1 MTTRRPFTQ
10 YLLGAGALAVVL
22 SGCGSGLSVTND
34 WDPGV
39 DFSAF
44 STFAVLDEAT
54 DGSGIDQLT
63 RNRVKTSIAN
73 TLEGKGMRQVDSA
86 DDADAAVGW
95 QFTTEQRSSF
105 QTVSTGWGGYG
116 YGRGGWY
123 GGMGMGMSSSRTT
136 ERRYDVGSLAIA
148 IFDVKRNEMIFSS
161 TGSKT
166 LSSGNLSPEESQKR
180 IDEAV
185 AKILEEFPPGSE

>member
-22 SGCGSGLSVTND
+22 SGCGSGISVTND

-39 DFSAF
+39 DFSAY

-54 DGSGIDQLT
+54 GGSGIDQLIQ
-63 RNRVKTSIAN
+63 NRIKSSIAS
-73 TLEGKGMRQVDSA
+73 TLVGKGMRQVDSA

-95 QFTTEQRSSF
+95 QLTTEQRSSF
-105 QTVSTGWGGYG
+105 QTVTTGWGGYG

-123 GGMGMGMSSSRTT
+123 GGAGMGMSSSRTT
-136 ERRYDVGSLAIA
+136 ERRYQVGSLAIG
-148 IFDVKRNEMIFSS
+148 IFDVKRDEMIFTS
-161 TGSKT
+161 TGSKE

-185 AKILEEFPPGSE
+185 ALILEEFPPGSD

>member
-1 MTTRRPFTQ
+1 MTSRRQFTQ
-10 YLLGAGALAVVL
+10 YVLGAGALAVTL
-22 SGCGSGLSVTND
+22 SGCASGISVTND

-44 STFAVLDEAT
+44 SSFVVLDEAT
-54 DGSGIDQLT
+54 GGSGIDQLIQ
-63 RNRVKTSIAN
+63 NRIKNSIAS

-95 QFTTEQRSSF
+95 QVTTEQRSSF
-105 QTVSTGWGGYG
+105 QTVTTGWGGYG

-123 GGMGMGMSSSRTT
+123 GGRGMGMSSSRTT
-136 ERRYDVGSLAIA
+136 ERRYDVGSLAIG
-148 IFDVKRNEMIFSS
+148 IFDVKRDEMIFTS
-161 TGSKT
+161 TGSKE

-185 AKILEEFPPGSE
+185 AKILEEFPPGSD

>member
-1 MTTRRPFTQ
+1 MTTRRPLTRS
-10 YLLGAGALAVVL
+10 LLGAAALALVL

-39 DFSAF
+39 DFSVF
-44 STFAVLDEAT
+44 NTFVVLDEAT
-54 DGSGIDQLT
+54 GGGGIDQLIQ
-63 RNRVKTSIAN
+63 NRIKNSIAS
-73 TLEGKGMRQVDSA
+73 TLTAKGMRQVD
-86 DDADAAVGW
+86 DPKDADVAVGW
-95 QFTTEQRSSF
+95 QLTTEQRSSF
-105 QTVSTGWGGYG
+105 QTISTGWGGYG

-136 ERRYDVGSLAIA
+136 EQRYDVGSLAIG
-148 IFDVKRNEMIFSS
+148 IFDLERDEMIFTS

-166 LSSGNLSPEESQKR
+166 LSGANLSPEESQRR

>member
-10 YLLGAGALAVVL
+10 YLLGAGVLAVVL

-54 DGSGIDQLT
+54 GGSGIDQLT
-63 RNRVKTSIAN
+63 RNRVRTSIAK
-73 TLEGKGMRQVDSA
+73 TLEGKGMRQVDNA

-123 GGMGMGMSSSRTT
+123 GGMGMGMSSSTTT

-185 AKILEEFPPGSE
+185 AKILEEFPPGSD

>member
-10 YLLGAGALAVVL
+10 SLLGTGALAVVL

-54 DGSGIDQLT
+54 GGSGIDQLI
-63 RNRVKTSIAN
+63 RNRVKASIAN

-123 GGMGMGMSSSRTT
+123 GGTGMGMSSSTTT

-185 AKILEEFPPGSE
+185 AKILEEFPPGSD

>member
-1 MTTRRPFTQ
+1 MRTFRFGM
-10 YLLGAGALAVVL
+10 LGALAVVL
-22 SGCGSGLSVTND
+22 SGCGSGISVTSD

-44 STFAVLDEAT
+44 SGFVVLDEAT
-54 DGSGIDQLT
+54 GGSGIDPLIQ
-63 RNRVKTSIAN
+63 NRIKGSIAS
-73 TLEGKGMRQVDSA
+73 TLVGKGMRQVDSA

-95 QFTTEQRSSF
+95 QLTTEQRSSF

-123 GGMGMGMSSSRTT
+123 GGAGMGMSSSRTT
-136 ERRYDVGSLAIA
+136 ERRYDVGSLAIG
-148 IFDVKRNEMIFSS
+148 IFDVKRDEMIFTA
-161 TGSKT
+161 TGSKE
-166 LSSGNLSPEESQKR
+166 LSSGNQTPEESQKE

-185 AKILEEFPPGSE
+185 AEILAEFPPGSSN

>member
-22 SGCGSGLSVTND
+22 SGCGSGISVTND

-44 STFAVLDEAT
+44 NTFAVLDEAT
-54 DGSGIDQLT
+54 GGSGIDQLT
-63 RNRVKTSIAN
+63 KNRIKNSIAS

-95 QFTTEQRSSF
+95 QLTTEQRSSF
-105 QTVSTGWGGYG
+105 QTVTTGWGGYG

-123 GGMGMGMSSSRTT
+123 GGAGMGMSSSRTT
-136 ERRYDVGSLAIA
+136 ERRYEVGSLAIG
-148 IFDVKRNEMIFSS
+148 IFDVKRDEMIFTA
-161 TGSKT
+161 TGSKE
-166 LSSGNLSPEESQKR
+166 LSSGNQTPEESQKN

-185 AKILEEFPPGSE
+185 AEILEEFPPGSD